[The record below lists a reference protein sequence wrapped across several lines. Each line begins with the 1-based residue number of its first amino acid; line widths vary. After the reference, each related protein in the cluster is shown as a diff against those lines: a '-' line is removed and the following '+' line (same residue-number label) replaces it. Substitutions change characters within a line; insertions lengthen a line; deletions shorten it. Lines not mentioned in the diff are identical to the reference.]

1 METLNDFNEQNELNE
16 LDDLRQQINALKE
29 KVDKQGRLNE
39 DLVKKAIQ
47 SKMRNLHTSLL
58 WYCIICGLFVP
69 FIIWD
74 FITSGF
80 SWPFIIF
87 TILIFAASFTA
98 EYFINRMNI
107 KHMTD
112 DLLETARKLLQM
124 KKNRKK
130 QLAVGY
136 CACAIWTPWYMYEIY
151 KTMASQIEPQF
162 ISAFLA
168 CIIFA
173 IIIGCGIGLAIGLTF
188 YRRIQRTNDEMISQ
202 INDLTREQ

>member
-1 METLNDFNEQNELNE
+1 METISNNNFNELNE
-16 LDDLRQQINALKE
+16 LDDLRQQITALKN
-29 KVDKQGRLNE
+29 KVDQQGRLNE
-39 DLVKKAIQ
+39 TLVKKALQ
-47 SKMRNLHTSLL
+47 SKMRGLHRNLLI
-58 WYCIICGLFVP
+58 YCLVCGLFVP

-74 FITSGF
+74 FIASRF

-87 TILIFAASFTA
+87 TLLIFVASFIA
-98 EYFINRMNI
+98 EYFINRMKISN
-107 KHMTD
+107 MGN
-112 DLLETARKLLQM
+112 DLVETARKLLQM

-188 YRRIQRTNDEMISQ
+188 YRRMQRTNDEMISQ